1 MRISDWSSDVCSSDL
16 TASVEFNV
24 VNQGLEAANCQW
36 TDQVWRSLDDKIT
49 ADDIL
54 VSSLQNSSALG
65 SLEEYLSSSGTFTI
79 PKRFRGTVYILVST
93 DSSNNVDEWPNDT
106 AQSNVRA
113 HEIFVDPRSEERR
126 VGTECGSPFRSRW

>member
-16 TASVEFNV
+16 TASVEFKV
-24 VNQGLEAANCQW
+24 VNQGLEAANGQW
-36 TDQVWRSLDDKIT
+36 TDQVWLSLDDKIT

-54 VSSLQNSSALG
+54 VSSLQNPSALG

-113 HEIFVDPRSEERR
+113 HEIFRSEERR
-126 VGTECGSPFRSRW
+126 VGKECVSKCRSRW